1 MDPADDLSARVL
13 LRHIQNM
20 EPPRTP
26 INSSEDQAPSDSP
39 LPSGSPLQHGRL
51 LRSSKTRR
59 ESEFQSPQNIV
70 RRSLRHKIH
79 QSITRKSLLAAK
91 RRTPSIVL
99 RKLSVSTLSPRQLL
113 KLIQETGPVMSPLV
127 HESAPP
133 AELQPPSADP
143 NLPSLQ
149 SSIELSGLDLSD
161 PSMGDASIQKGL
173 SRKRPRR
180 SLNVTAFEKLLKDA
194 AKKRKSSAGEN
205 SSLSPSSST
214 SLSLQSPFDTDAEKR
229 GIQRKVPHHR
239 RTSGRSFNA
248 AMSKQQIGGDY
259 IFSLRAIAAV
269 WDFINKVCSCVR
281 QLLKLIQE
289 TGMWVSMTR
298 LFSLRLILFI
308 VYTHVIL
315 SCSSGPVMSPLVHET
330 APPAELQPPSADH
343 NLPSLQSSIE
353 LSGLDLSDPSMGDAS
368 IQKGLSRK
376 RPRRSLNVTAFQKL
390 LKDAAKK
397 RKSSAG
403 ENSSHSPSSST
414 SLSLQSPFDTDAE
427 KRGIQRKV
435 PHHRRTSGRSFNA
448 AMSKQQIGDVSS
460 RRLSAQNMS
469 EDANFEGITLG
480 LSKLSETDAAVDIMN
495 CHTTLYDPQGA
506 VDSSLS
512 ILAAQ
517 DKATASTCQLQR
529 ELEEMQ
535 EERGEMGREK
545 SVDVFSGE
553 DGAATDLEK
562 DECVPGSHGEDDVSK
577 TESEDAA
584 ADGQPN
590 DDHDS
595 TVSSQSSK
603 KEDADGF
610 LTFEMG
616 VRDESEEEEAAV
628 EPQAEDEGMDPS
640 QTEEE
645 AVADSQSEEEGVA
658 AGAQTEDED
667 ESESQAEDVVVQKSQ
682 CDVEEPQAAE
692 DASGLQTNDEAP
704 QEEEWESEQLERD
717 TRHVGHR
724 TYRSEGRLVLPVPE
738 ALTDAAAGSSDIGSK
753 GLGALDFNTSLEVSP
768 SQIGTPDEPEPS
780 LQERLENEPVGR
792 KSSSSHL
799 LQVSHDAEACEQRRD
814 GGDAPAEDAAEQ
826 QEEWDDDEEED
837 TDYEELPDKTP
848 AFVKQKRIFLA
859 SNPPPLTLDV
869 ENVQASSSSEALPK
883 AKQKQVRRKKTEAVL
898 PKTCL
903 MSVFKHFAKTKVS
916 ADVFPALNNV
926 MDKFL
931 DRLSRDLETYA
942 AHAKRKTIT
951 VDDVKLL
958 LRRQGYIN
966 DKMPVEVLIE
976 KYLRME
982 QRRILIPI
990 ATSGNVVIP
999 KIKK

>member
-1 MDPADDLSARVL
+1 MDPPDDLSARVL
-13 LRHIQNM
+13 LRHIQDM

-26 INSSEDQAPSDSP
+26 INSGEDQAPSDSP

-51 LRSSKTRR
+51 LRSSKTQR
-59 ESEFQSPQNIV
+59 ESQFQSPQNIV
-70 RRSLRHKIH
+70 RRSLRQKIH
-79 QSITRKSLLAAK
+79 QSITRKSLLATK

-99 RKLSVSTLSPRQLL
+99 RKHSVSTLSPRQLL

-127 HESAPP
+127 HESATP

-143 NLPSLQ
+143 NPPSLQ

-161 PSMGDASIQKGL
+161 PSMED
-173 SRKRPRR
+173 
-180 SLNVTAFEKLLKDA
+180 V
-194 AKKRKSSAGEN
+194 
-205 SSLSPSSST
+205 
-214 SLSLQSPFDTDAEKR
+214 
-229 GIQRKVPHHR
+229 
-239 RTSGRSFNA
+239 
-248 AMSKQQIGGDY
+248 
-259 IFSLRAIAAV
+259 
-269 WDFINKVCSCVR
+269 
-281 QLLKLIQE
+281 
-289 TGMWVSMTR
+289 
-298 LFSLRLILFI
+298 
-308 VYTHVIL
+308 
-315 SCSSGPVMSPLVHET
+315 
-330 APPAELQPPSADH
+330 
-343 NLPSLQSSIE
+343 
-353 LSGLDLSDPSMGDAS
+353 S

-397 RKSSAG
+397 RESSAG
-403 ENSSHSPSSST
+403 DNSSLSPSSST
-414 SLSLQSPFDTDAE
+414 SLGLQSPFDADAE
-427 KRGIQRKV
+427 KSGIQRKV
-435 PHHRRTSGRSFNA
+435 PHRRRTSGRSFNA
-448 AMSKQQIGDVSS
+448 AMNKQQITDVSS
-460 RRLSAQNMS
+460 HRLSAQNIA
-469 EDANFEGITLG
+469 EDANFEGLTLA
-480 LSKLSETDAAVDIMN
+480 LSKLSETDIMN

-512 ILAAQ
+512 VLAAQ
-517 DKATASTCQLQR
+517 DKPTASTCQ
-529 ELEEMQ
+529 EETQ
-535 EERGEMGREK
+535 EERGEMAGEK
-545 SVDVFSGE
+545 SVEVFSGE
-553 DGAATDLEK
+553 DGAATD
-562 DECVPGSHGEDDVSK
+562 ECVPGSHEKGKDDVNK
-577 TESEDAA
+577 TEAEDS
-584 ADGQPN
+584 QPN
-590 DDHDS
+590 DDR
-595 TVSSQSSK
+595 
-603 KEDADGF
+603 ADGF
-610 LTFEMG
+610 LTFEIG
-616 VRDESEEEEAAV
+616 VRDESEEEEAAVEPQAEEGEAAV

-658 AGAQTEDED
+658 AGARTEDEG
-667 ESESQAEDVVVQKSQ
+667 ESESRAENVVVLESQ

-704 QEEEWESEQLERD
+704 QEEEWEEEELERD

-724 TYRSEGRLVLPVPE
+724 AYRSEGGLVMPVTE
-738 ALTDAAAGSSDIGSK
+738 AREDPTDAAGSSEIGSK
-753 GLGALDFNTSLEVSP
+753 GLGALGSNTSLEASP
-768 SQIGTPDEPEPS
+768 SQMGTPEEPEPS
-780 LQERLENEPVGR
+780 LQERLENEAVGR
-792 KSSSSHL
+792 KSSSFHL
-799 LQVSHDAEACEQRRD
+799 VQVSHDAEACERQSD

-826 QEEWDDDEEED
+826 QEEWADDDDDEED
-837 TDYEELPDKTP
+837 THYEELPDKTP

-859 SNPPPLTLDV
+859 SNPPPLTLHV

-931 DRLSRDLETYA
+931 DRLSLDLETYA

-990 ATSGNVVIP
+990 ATSGNVVVP
-999 KIKK
+999 KIKKCSPPLFFFFLNRQSDNFFSGLHAKKFFLPFYLVLYCI